1 MRARVALRSHWPEY
15 LIEGWA
21 LGMFMISAGV
31 FTALFEYPNSPV
43 RQALADPTL
52 RRALIGLAMGATAVA
67 LIYSPW
73 GQRSGAHMN
82 PAVTLSFLRLGKVKR
97 WDAAFYIAS
106 QFIGGTL
113 GVLLLAAL
121 LGKAFTHPSV
131 DYVVTMPGKQGVA
144 VAFVA
149 EIAISCG
156 MMLTVL
162 WATSTPRLARYTG
175 VFAGVLVATYI
186 TVEGPLSGMSMNP
199 ARTFASAAPAG
210 EWQHLW
216 LYFTAPVL
224 GMLLATH
231 LHRALSSRRVSACAK
246 LLHPDDVRCI
256 HCGYDP
262 ARVVRSAIVNGSTQ
276 SRAT

>member
-1 MRARVALRSHWPEY
+1 MNARDALHNHWPEY

-31 FTALFEYPNSPV
+31 FTTLFEYPGSPAH
-43 RQALADPTL
+43 QALADPTL
-52 RRALIGLAMGATAVA
+52 RRTFIGLAMGATAVA

-121 LGKAFTHPSV
+121 LGKAFAHPSV
-131 DYVVTMPGKQGVA
+131 DYVVTMPGKPGVL

-149 EIAISCG
+149 EVVISCG

-162 WATSTPRLARYTG
+162 WASNTPRIARYTG
-175 VFAGVLVATYI
+175 VFAGLLVAVYI

-224 GMLLATH
+224 GMLLAAQ
-231 LHRALSSRRVSACAK
+231 LHGVVRGRRAIGCAK
-246 LLHPDDVRCI
+246 LLHPDDVPCI
-256 HCGYDP
+256 HCGHDP
-262 ARVVRSAIVNGSTQ
+262 ARVVHSATSRLSMQ
-276 SRAT
+276 SKAT